1 MFKRGKVRGSQTP
14 IRRFDDAAVAVVNT
28 TTRRIAPAARIF
40 SDAIRIFSNATAAA
54 ARCLPHSAVRWCPGS
69 GVVEYKSFIVSAFE
83 REPGKWRASV
93 ERANGKALIRMASAN
108 QKALNRFVTGVDA
121 MAAEAA
127 LRMAM
132 AAIDANAFSRK
143 LHRAENT

>member
-1 MFKRGKVRGSQTP
+1 M
-14 IRRFDDAAVAVVNT
+14 
-28 TTRRIAPAARIF
+28 
-40 SDAIRIFSNATAAA
+40 
-54 ARCLPHSAVRWCPGS
+54 
-69 GVVEYKSFIVSAFE
+69 EYKSFIVSAFE

-121 MAAEAA
+121 MAAESA

-143 LHRAENT
+143 LHRVEKI

>member
-1 MFKRGKVRGSQTP
+1 M
-14 IRRFDDAAVAVVNT
+14 
-28 TTRRIAPAARIF
+28 
-40 SDAIRIFSNATAAA
+40 
-54 ARCLPHSAVRWCPGS
+54 
-69 GVVEYKSFIVSAFE
+69 EYKSFIVSAFE
-83 REPGKWRASV
+83 REPGKWRATV
-93 ERANGKALIRMASAN
+93 ERANGKALIRMARAN